1 MYTRPLCCMSLTGL
15 YVDVH
20 ACVSIGDHF
29 PCPPAREQVHVQ
41 RAVLVRDVGGLD
53 NGNRGRKS
61 IPSVFLLAGCWYVCG
76 LWLVGDGE
84 EDGTWIDS
92 NISGLGERGDGSP
105 SEKRGT
111 SLDVPFFEP
120 QECRSPAMLGEE
132 VQAGPECPWH
142 R

>member
-53 NGNRGRKS
+53 NGNRG
-61 IPSVFLLAGCWYVCG
+61 
-76 LWLVGDGE
+76 E
-84 EDGTWIDS
+84 EIH
-92 NISGLGERGDGSP
+92 
-105 SEKRGT
+105 
-111 SLDVPFFEP
+111 
-120 QECRSPAMLGEE
+120 
-132 VQAGPECPWH
+132 PECVSVGWLLVRVRPVVGG
-142 R
+142 